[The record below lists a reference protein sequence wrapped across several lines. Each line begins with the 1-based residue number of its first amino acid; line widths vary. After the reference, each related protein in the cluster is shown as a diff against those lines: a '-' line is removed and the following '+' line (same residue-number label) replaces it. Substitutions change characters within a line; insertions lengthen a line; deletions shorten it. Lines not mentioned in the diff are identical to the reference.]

1 MTTLVSSGRDFD
13 GYVTPGGL
21 YHVDRKLVSTTMQ
34 GNDPKEGVYE
44 VEEVPWT
51 LFYHNA
57 FAIHGAYWHDIFGNK
72 KSHGCTNVAPA
83 DARWLFYWS
92 EPKLPEPWHSI
103 RARSDNSTGVYIT
116 TDALPETDTESPS
129 RKIVSAG

>member
-1 MTTLVSSGRDFD
+1 
-13 GYVTPGGL
+13 
-21 YHVDRKLVSTTMQ
+21 
-34 GNDPKEGVYE
+34 
-44 VEEVPWT
+44 